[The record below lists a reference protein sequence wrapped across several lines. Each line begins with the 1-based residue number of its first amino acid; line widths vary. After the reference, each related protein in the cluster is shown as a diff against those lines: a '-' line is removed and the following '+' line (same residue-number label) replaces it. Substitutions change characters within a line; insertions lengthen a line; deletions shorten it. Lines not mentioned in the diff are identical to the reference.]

1 VPIEIPKPA
10 PIPKPE
16 GLIVNSLPPT
26 LIQSPPP
33 PIKKEPELAF
43 GFVDVGTINALN
55 ENNQWKDRTVAID

>member
-1 VPIEIPKPA
+1 V
-10 PIPKPE
+10 
-16 GLIVNSLPPT
+16 VNSLPPT

-43 GFVDVGTINALN
+43 GFVDVGIINALN